1 MEYRTLG
8 RTGIKVSQVGLG
20 CEHLQDKPYEVV
32 ESIIHRALDLG
43 INVFD
48 VFMPQPQIR
57 TDLGKAFAGRRE
69 QAVLQG
75 HIGAVWENGQYKRS
89 RDISK
94 CRAFFQDFL
103 ERLQTDYVD
112 IGMIHYVDD
121 EKDFQQVFNGP
132 VMEYAKELKE
142 KKVIRAIG
150 MSSHNPVTALRA
162 VKTGLIDVLMFS
174 VNPAYD
180 LLPEDTLCD
189 DLFQKKTFENP
200 ELLGV
205 NPIRAELYRTC
216 EAMGVGI
223 TVMKGLGAGMLLNP
237 KSSPFGFALTPGQ
250 CIRYSLTRPAV
261 CSVLAGAV
269 SVDELEQNAGYF
281 ALSDEQVD
289 FAKVLSSAPK
299 FSMKGK
305 CMYCNHCLPCPA
317 HIDIAQVNKFLD
329 LALMEEKAP
338 ETIREHYRALSAH
351 GGDCLTCGSCEKN
364 CPFGVEV
371 IKRMARA
378 KEIFGC

>member
-132 VMEYAKELKE
+132 LMEYAKELKE

-174 VNPAYD
+174 INPAYD

-200 ELLGV
+200 ELLGL

-223 TVMKGLGAGMLLNP
+223 TVMKGLGAGMLLNS
-237 KSSPFGFALTPGQ
+237 KSSPFGFALTAGQ

-269 SVDELEQNAGYF
+269 LVDELEQNAGYF